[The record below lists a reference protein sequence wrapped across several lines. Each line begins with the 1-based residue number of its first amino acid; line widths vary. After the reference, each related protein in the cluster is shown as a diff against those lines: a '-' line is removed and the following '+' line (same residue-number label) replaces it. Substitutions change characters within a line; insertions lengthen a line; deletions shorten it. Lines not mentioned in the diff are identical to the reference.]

1 MTYRNKI
8 LVTGGILAV
17 FLLAIFMS
25 GCGMLNPVKKPEIG
39 PAGQPTESKPN
50 PPFLQRFASPPT
62 QLYDLEAMAG
72 VVFEGLNKENW
83 AQAQTGITNIQLTWE
98 QAKPLVG
105 EKKGVKEADEAL
117 NKLSASIAD
126 KKITNSYE
134 NLIKFMASISDI
146 AKSYK
151 LSPLSDIITV
161 GNSLRNVSFYVE
173 DKNWSK
179 AASKVKE
186 LEGTWNQVKPAME
199 QIGIL
204 DQITITHSN
213 VNQMKDAVNA
223 ENKGAFEENLANL
236 NESLGKIRE
245 FFYGR

>member
-1 MTYRNKI
+1 M
-8 LVTGGILAV
+8 LLGV
-17 FLLAIFMS
+17 FLS
-25 GCGMLNPVKKPEIG
+25 GCGMLTPVKKPEIG
-39 PAGQPTESKPN
+39 PAGKPAESKAN
-50 PPFLQRFASPPT
+50 PPFLQRFISPPS
-62 QLYDLEAMAG
+62 QLYDLEATAG
-72 VVFEGLNKENW
+72 AIFEGLNKENW
-83 AQAQTGITNIQLTWE
+83 SQAQTGLTNIQLVWE

-105 EKKGVKEADEAL
+105 DKKGVREADEAL

-126 KKITNSYE
+126 KKITTSYE
-134 NLIKFMASISDI
+134 NLNKFMASISDV

-151 LSPLSDIITV
+151 LSPLSDIIVV

-186 LEGTWNQVKPAME
+186 LEGTWNQVKPSME

-204 DQITITHSN
+204 DQITIVHSN
-213 VNQMKDAVNA
+213 VNQIKDAVNA
-223 ENKGAFEENLANL
+223 EDKGAFDENLANL

-245 FFYGR
+245 FFYGH